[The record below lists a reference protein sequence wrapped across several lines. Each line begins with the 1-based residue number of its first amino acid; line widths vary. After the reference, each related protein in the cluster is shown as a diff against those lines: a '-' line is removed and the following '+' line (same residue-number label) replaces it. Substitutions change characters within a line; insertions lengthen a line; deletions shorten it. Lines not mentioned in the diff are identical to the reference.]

1 MDDEEYNPRTFIVPS
16 DPAPAAG
23 PPSVKIGW
31 VLVFLMMAFA
41 IAGGYLLVQ
50 KHGLPLVIIRS
61 GSNEQISKQLAQI
74 ETRLATLEKREAIR
88 THTAATKDPQPVPTK
103 ATDSAS
109 AAGSFHIQVLPSR
122 GVTIRSMPSGRP
134 PEVSWPNSAGGAG
147 TTPADAP
154 ANGEIWQATA
164 DRLGDAV
171 AELNT
176 QRKEIAAARQGIN
189 QISARME
196 RSRLTFSIRK
206 KAGPTQVGPVQ
217 LELRN
222 TDSKAQKYTMRL
234 LVDDRWIELK
244 DRASQEQIQFQL
256 SGISDFVWLVVSE
269 VRDDRVQGFLSVP
282 KGASPAMSPS
292 VR

>member
-1 MDDEEYNPRTFIVPS
+1 MEDEEYNPRTFIVPS

-23 PPSVKIGW
+23 PPSIKIGW
-31 VLVFLMMAFA
+31 VLVFLMMALA

-50 KHGLPLVIIRS
+50 KHGLPLVVIRS

-88 THTAATKDPQPVPTK
+88 TRTAATNDRQLAPPK
-103 ATDSAS
+103 ATNSAPV
-109 AAGSFHIQVLPSR
+109 AGSLHIQVLPSR
-122 GVTIRSMPSGRP
+122 SVTIRSMPSGRP
-134 PEVSWPNSAGGAG
+134 PEVSSLNSSGGAG
-147 TTPADAP
+147 TTPADTSADS
-154 ANGEIWQATA
+154 EVWQATA

-196 RSRLTFSIRK
+196 RSRLSFTIQK
-206 KAGPTQVGPVQ
+206 KSRPTQVGPVQ

-222 TDSKAQKYTMRL
+222 TDTKAQKYTVRL

-256 SGISDFVWLVVSE
+256 SGVNDFVWLVVSK
-269 VRDDRVQGFLSVP
+269 VRDNRVEGFLSLP
-282 KGASPAMSPS
+282 KGASPTTSPS